1 MVVNMVSPV
10 QTALGGLQS
19 AQLRVQKAA
28 EGLVGITAGTSP
40 TAPRQSAPAA
50 TLSGPLTTSPLFAD
64 SGPDLAASA
73 VALQQ
78 AAFSY
83 KAAAKLLAVAGGLEE
98 TLLEALK

>member
-1 MVVNMVSPV
+1 MVSPV

-28 EGLVGITAGTSP
+28 EGLVGVTAGAAT
-40 TAPRQSAPAA
+40 TAPRQSASAA
-50 TLSGPLTTSPLFAD
+50 TPPRPLITSSLFAD
-64 SGPDLAASA
+64 SGPDLATSA

-83 KAAAKLLAVAGGLEE
+83 KAAAKLLPVAGGLEE
-98 TLLEALK
+98 TLHDAYK